1 MAPSG
6 IEVLLRW
13 FQVFVGLAFPIAV
26 TVILWPARRDLHRWV
41 DHQVDAGEA
50 GDKLKTQIQEFV
62 E

>member
-26 TVILWPARRDLHRWV
+26 TVILWLAWRDFHRWV

-50 GDKLKTQIQEFV
+50 DDKLEKQVQEFV